1 METVASSSRTDLQ
14 PVARPAGGVD
24 GRGVGLG
31 AAAYA
36 LWGLFPAFWA
46 LLAPARAWEI
56 LAHRIAWTMILM
68 AGVLTLLRGWPQLR
82 RLSLRG
88 WLVVTASAVAIAVN
102 WAVFIYGVQI
112 NHVVEVALGYYM
124 NPLVSVLLGL
134 VVLRERLRAVQWV
147 ALGLATVAVVVL
159 TVQNGR
165 LPWLGLTLAAS
176 FGVYGLLKK
185 TVPLPSTASL
195 TAEGLVLGPVA
206 FGYLIWLAVAGHST
220 FGEGAWHTA
229 LLIAGGPVTAV
240 PLLLFGAAAR
250 RIPLATLG
258 TLMYLTPTMQFLWG
272 WLVNHEPV
280 PALKWAGF
288 ALVWIALVIF
298 TVDLWLGRSRA
309 TPPPQV

>member
-1 METVASSSRTDLQ
+1 MASSSRTDLQ
-14 PVARPAGGVD
+14 PVTRSAGGVD
-24 GRGVGLG
+24 ARGVGLG

-36 LWGLFPAFWA
+36 MWGLFPAFWA
-46 LLAPARAWEI
+46 LMAPAGPWEI

-68 AGVLTLLRGWPQLR
+68 AGVLALLRGWPQVR
-82 RLSLRG
+82 RLSARG
-88 WLVVTASAVAIAVN
+88 WLVVTASALAIAVN
-102 WAVFIYGVQI
+102 WGVFIYGVQI

-134 VVLRERLRAVQWV
+134 LVLRERLRAGQWV
-147 ALGLATVAVVVL
+147 ALGLAFVAVVVL

-165 LPWLGLTLAAS
+165 VPWLGLALATS

-206 FGYLIWLAVAGHST
+206 FGYLAWLGTAGHST

-288 ALVWIALVIF
+288 ALVWTALVIF
-298 TVDLWLGRSRA
+298 TIDLWLGRARA